1 MLIVHRRRWY
11 LEYLKGPILFN
22 IFLSDLL
29 LTIDE
34 TEFTSYAGGNTLHD
48 AGKQEKMKMLSY
60 HYRNLPK
67 IFSNDARQFW
77 KMTLALKH
85 R

>member
-1 MLIVHRRRWY
+1 MA
-11 LEYLKGPILFN
+11 EPILFN
-22 IFLSDLL
+22 IFLSGLFL
-29 LTIDE
+29 IIDE
-34 TEFTSYAGGNTLHD
+34 TEFTSYADDNTLHD
-48 AGKQEKMKMLSY
+48 AGKQETMKMLSY

-77 KMTLALKH
+77 KMTLDLKH